1 MVKIR
6 LTRTGRKK
14 LAFYRIVAMDSR
26 TFRDGRYIDLLGTYD
41 PNAKKITLDHEKANY
56 WLDHGA
62 QPTDTV
68 RSILSK
74 EGILKQRHEAK
85 RKSK

>member
-1 MVKIR
+1 MVKLR
-6 LTRTGRKK
+6 LTRIGRKK

-26 TFRDGRYIDLLGTYD
+26 QFRDGRYIDLLGTYD
-41 PNAKKITLDHEKANY
+41 PNQKKITLDHDKAHY

-68 RSILSK
+68 RSILSR
-74 EGILKQRHEAK
+74 EGVLRHRHEAQ
-85 RKSK
+85 RKK